1 MQQLRTIQPQRRLW
15 LTTIAAALVVM
26 ASIGQAQSGRDISKV
41 NGGVRVEA
49 GETVGKVS
57 TVNGG
62 VRIGAN
68 AVTGAVETVNGG
80 IRLEDGAR
88 SASVDSVNGGVRLAD
103 GAQVNGTVNSVN
115 GSITLAPGAGID
127 GDLKNVNGTI
137 TLDQARVG
145 GQLSTTN
152 GPILIGSGSVVEGG
166 LLVRKPRGWS
176 SDNRP
181 PRIVIGPNAQVRGTL
196 EFEREVLLYVHD
208 SAHVGNIVGATP
220 VRFSGAEPPK
230 S

>member
-1 MQQLRTIQPQRRLW
+1 MQLSRSIHLRRRLW
-15 LTTIAAALVVM
+15 LVGIACALAI
-26 ASIGQAQSGRDISKV
+26 ASASHAQPGRDISKV

-49 GETVGKVS
+49 GEHVGKVN

-62 VRIGAN
+62 IRIGAE
-68 AVTGAVETVNGG
+68 ARTGAVETVNGG
-80 IRLEDGAR
+80 IQLAEGAR
-88 SASVDSVNGGVRLAD
+88 SASVESVNGGVRLAE
-103 GAQVNGTVNSVN
+103 GAHVEGSVDSVN
-115 GSITLAPGAGID
+115 GAITLAPGAGIG

-137 TLDQARVG
+137 TLDEAHIG

-176 SDNRP
+176 SNNRP
-181 PRIVIGPNAQVRGTL
+181 PRVVIGPNAQVRGTL
-196 EFEREVLLYVHD
+196 EFEREVVLYVHD
-208 SAHVGNIVGATP
+208 SAHIGNIVGATP
-220 VRFSGAEPPK
+220 VRFSGSEPPR